1 MLRPG
6 EYAYYTRSNGVRVVA
21 CIDGSSALGEEFRTI
36 TYSRPSAQD
45 PGVKVSVTNDCA
57 RIDSLEAVR
66 GRTPPT
72 PGTNPSSIKSDPPH
86 NFTYTFP
93 PLPLVPTLR
102 PRAGERAGQGSRSL
116 HF

>member
-6 EYAYYTRSNGVRVVA
+6 EYAYFTRSNGVRVVA
-21 CIDGSSALGEEFRTI
+21 RIDGSSDLGEEFRTI

-57 RIDSLEAVR
+57 RIDSLEGVR

-72 PGTNPSSIKSDPPH
+72 PGTNPSSIPHVLPP
-86 NFTYTFP
+86 TGAQQYGP
-93 PLPLVPTLR
+93 SPSP
-102 PRAGERAGQGSRSL
+102 
-116 HF
+116 